1 MCMTLLVI
9 HVRGSVSLL
18 KKVRHREAAV
28 RTARSSCVDM
38 RKRNLT

>member
-28 RTARSSCVDM
+28 RIARSLCVDL
-38 RKRNLT
+38 RKCSLM